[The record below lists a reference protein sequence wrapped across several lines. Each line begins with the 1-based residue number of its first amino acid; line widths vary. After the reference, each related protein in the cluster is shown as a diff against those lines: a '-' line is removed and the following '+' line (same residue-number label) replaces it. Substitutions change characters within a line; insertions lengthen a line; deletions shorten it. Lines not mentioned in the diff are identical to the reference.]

1 MSATR
6 KRRPDASR
14 RLWLTLAL
22 AIFLPALVVA
32 TPAESPVADAA
43 MAGDVDAVRA
53 LLRQAADVN
62 AAQADGMTALHWAAE
77 NDAAELAEMLIYAG
91 ANLEAG
97 TRMGAYR
104 PLHLASKAG
113 NRQVVRV
120 LLEAG
125 SDIDAA
131 TTAGGANPLHFAA
144 ATGNVEV
151 VAMLLDHG
159 ADIDTLESAWGQ
171 TPLMFAVAN
180 NRLSVVNALLER
192 GADAAIATKVVDIVA
207 AGNELRDEEQLRRA
221 SRAAL
226 RKVEEE
232 AAARAAEAE
241 GDAEPAEDEA
251 GEAET
256 EGEETNESGEPGE
269 PAEEPS
275 EQPAPAAEVDAEAE
289 PAATPEASEGEPTD
303 EDDDGGL
310 TEEELMLMQQRRSFP
325 GLVFAQGGLTALH
338 FAARDGHAGVALALL
353 DHDVDVNPVT
363 GDDTSPLLIAAING
377 QYDLAMTLLEY
388 GADPNLAS
396 EANGTAVY
404 AAINAQYPAKTSYPQ
419 QTAYKNQ
426 ETTHAELIAALLE
439 AGADPNVRLNKKL
452 WYQAYNFDQQSDT
465 TGATPFW
472 RAAQAL
478 DVEVMRLLVAHG
490 ADPNVPTRKIPR
502 RRYRRGRT
510 KEIDHSRLP
519 PVKIGGPAIY
529 PLHIASGAGYA
540 EGTGFAANHHRHM
553 PDGWMPAV
561 RYLVEELG
569 ADVNTRDDKGYSPL
583 HHAAGRGDNEMVVYL
598 YMKGADPLLLSRRGQ
613 TIADM
618 ANGPMQR
625 VRPYPATMA
634 LAESLGSENHHNC
647 ISC

>member
-1 MSATR
+1 MPAIR
-6 KRRPDASR
+6 KRRPDASP

-22 AIFLPALVVA
+22 AFLPALVVA

-43 MAGDVDAVRA
+43 MAGDLDAVRA

-77 NDAAELAEMLIYAG
+77 HDAAGLAEMLIYAG

-97 TRMGAYR
+97 TRIGAYR

-113 NRQVVRV
+113 NAGVVRV

-125 SDIDAA
+125 SDIEAA

-144 ATGNVEV
+144 ATGDIEV
-151 VAMLLDHG
+151 VTMLLDHG
-159 ADIDTLESAWGQ
+159 ADVDALESTWGQ

-180 NRLSVVNALLER
+180 DRLSVVNTLLER
-192 GADAAIATKVVDIVA
+192 GANAAIATKVVDIVA
-207 AGNELRDEEQLRRA
+207 AGDELRDEEQLRRA

-241 GDAEPAEDEA
+241 GGDQPADDEA
-251 GEAET
+251 GEAKT
-256 EGEETNESGEPGE
+256 EAEETDESGETSE
-269 PAEEPS
+269 PVEEPS
-275 EQPAPAAEVDAEAE
+275 EQPASAAEADAEAE
-289 PAATPEASEGEPTD
+289 PSEGEPAD
-303 EDDDGGL
+303 EDDEEESL
-310 TEEELMLMQQRRSFP
+310 TEEEQMLMQQRRSFP

-338 FAARDGHAGVALALL
+338 FAARDGHADVALALL
-353 DHDVDVNPVT
+353 DHDVDVNQVT
-363 GDDTSPLLIAAING
+363 GDDTSALLIAVING
-377 QYDLAMTLLEY
+377 QYDLAMTLLEH
-388 GADPNLAS
+388 GGDPNLAS
-396 EANGTAVY
+396 EANGTPVY

-426 ETTHAELIAALLE
+426 KTTHAGLIAALLE
-439 AGADPNVRLNKKL
+439 AGADPNVRLDKKL

-478 DVEVMRLLVAHG
+478 DVGVMRLLVEHG

-502 RRYRRGRT
+502 RRRGRT
-510 KEIDHSRLP
+510 NEIDHSGLQA
-519 PVKIGGPAIY
+519 VKIGGPAIY
-529 PLHIASGAGYA
+529 PIHIAAGAGYS
-540 EGTGFAANHHRHM
+540 EGTGFAANHHRHV

-561 RYLVEELG
+561 RYLVEKLG
-569 ADVNTRDDKGYSPL
+569 IDVNARDDKGYSPL
-583 HHAAGRGDNEMVVYL
+583 HHAAGRGDNEMVLYL
-598 YMKGADPLLLSRRGQ
+598 HMQGANSTLLSRRGQ
-613 TIADM
+613 TVADM

-625 VRPYPATMA
+625 VRPYPATMV
-634 LAESLGSENHHNC
+634 LAEALGSENNHNC